1 MFDVWRVGN
10 TTVPED
16 KGNGVMFQNEVSA
29 VLQNIVEEHWRET
42 RKEVQYVVWQKIMCR
57 IIGKRLVR

>member
-16 KGNGVMFQNEVSA
+16 KGNGVMSQNEVSA

-42 RKEVQYVVWQKIMCR
+42 RKEVQYVVWQKIMCP
-57 IIGKRLVR
+57 IIGKILVR